1 MRQILLLTFLLGAG
15 VLAAPSSITTYT
27 PTCAVKAVASPS
39 VWYQPGRLVTVK
51 PVNCPENGRAYVR
64 FRSRTGSQPD
74 APPGYFTLR
83 ADQELTH
90 RVPADWWVERRNKV
104 LQWLRV
110 AFTPKGSG
118 L

>member
-27 PTCAVKAVASPS
+27 PTCEVKAVSS
-39 VWYQPGRLVTVK
+39 TLRYWPGRLVTIT

-64 FRSRTGSQPD
+64 YRSRTGSQPD

-83 ADQELTH
+83 AGQELTR